1 MDFNDFQYEARRTQ
15 RKDLPLW
22 ATREH
27 ALFGIAS
34 EAGEILGLFQKV
46 HQGHPLDE
54 TALRLE
60 CGDLIW
66 MIAELCDCYGWSM
79 EDVAKA
85 NIQKLRTRY
94 PHEFSVEDCEKRVD
108 TLNKGRV
115 YKVKR
120 KPVRSRY
127 YSSVKGA
134 KG

>member
-1 MDFNDFQYEARRTQ
+1 M
-15 RKDLPLW
+15 PLW

-60 CGDLIW
+60 CGDLCW
-66 MIAELCDCYGWSM
+66 FIAELCDCYGWSM

-94 PHEFSVEDCEKRVD
+94 PHEFSVEDCEKRAD
-108 TLNKGRV
+108 TLNKGRM

-127 YSSVKGA
+127 YSSTKEGKA
-134 KG
+134 